1 MQAASSSW
9 DGGWG
14 SSRKHQK
21 IITWVD
27 FSAHGLGDSQDF
39 GFWPLFLGGFFLYA
53 SYYGCDQSQV
63 QRELSA
69 RNLKECKLSL
79 LFNGFFRFPIV
90 LAYCALGL
98 ILGAYVV
105 QHPEFLRNLPQGR
118 PDYLLPAFILAKM
131 PPGVVGLIF
140 IAIMAS
146 RAMSSLDSSIN
157 SLSAATVE
165 DIYKKI
171 RKRKIEPEQ
180 EMRLAK
186 MFTLFWGVFCIG
198 FAFFVG
204 DISPTIIESINKI
217 GSAFYGPVF
226 AVFLAGII
234 SSKAKPLPAIVGL
247 VSGVTVNLF
256 LWLFVPSVSWLWWN
270 AIGFVLATA
279 VIFVGSLLFQPTY
292 RTSFKIDIPSENK
305 IWKISYG
312 ALIVYAVCLIIFLAF
327 FTKLF

>member
-1 MQAASSSW
+1 M
-9 DGGWG
+9 
-14 SSRKHQK
+14 
-21 IITWVD
+21 
-27 FSAHGLGDSQDF
+27 
-39 GFWPLFLGGFFLYA
+39 
-53 SYYGCDQSQV
+53 
-63 QRELSA
+63 
-69 RNLKECKLSL
+69 
-79 LFNGFFRFPIV
+79 
-90 LAYCALGL
+90 
-98 ILGAYVV
+98 
-105 QHPEFLRNLPQGR
+105 
-118 PDYLLPAFILAKM
+118 
-131 PPGVVGLIF
+131 IF
-140 IAIMAS
+140 IAIMAGQ
-146 RAMSSLDSSIN
+146 AMSSLDSSIN